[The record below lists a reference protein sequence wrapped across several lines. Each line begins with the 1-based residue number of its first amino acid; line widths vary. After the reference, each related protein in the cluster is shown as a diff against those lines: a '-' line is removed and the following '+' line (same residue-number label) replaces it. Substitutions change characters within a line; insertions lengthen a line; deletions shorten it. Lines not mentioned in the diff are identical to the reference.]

1 MARFYEVVFKQK
13 FLGEVMGNVFHYRS
27 DDESATA
34 QDLRLAFI
42 EDMMPKIN
50 GIQHAGADNY
60 LLQVKNLTDLG
71 DFDEASLTGEG
82 ARPDSEAALPLYC
95 AVNFTM
101 RANSRLVRPGKK
113 RISGLCTLAQNA
125 GTITRTTEITAMEAL
140 RVALFAN
147 LQHGS
152 SGIIFKPIIIKRV
165 KETDIET
172 GEVTYRMPRTG
183 LEIQYADVVTALSN
197 LRLTTQD
204 TRGNAR

>member
-13 FLGEVMGNVFHYRS
+13 FLGEVMSNVFHFKTA
-27 DDESATA
+27 DESATA

-42 EDMMPKIN
+42 EDMVPKIN

-60 LLQVKNLTDLG
+60 LLQTKNLFDLA

-82 ARPDSEAALPLYC
+82 ARPDSEVALPLFV
-95 AVNFTM
+95 AVNFTL

-113 RISGLCTLAQNA
+113 RFSGLSSLSQNS
-125 GTITRTTEITAMEAL
+125 GTINRAAEITAIELL
-140 RVALFAN
+140 RVALFATIQN
-147 LQHGS
+147 GGS
-152 SGIIFKPIIIKRV
+152 GVPFSPIVVKRV
-165 KETDIET
+165 KETDTET
-172 GEVTYRMPRTG
+172 GKVTYRMPTTVG
-183 LEIQYADVVTALSN
+183 ELQFADVVTALSN